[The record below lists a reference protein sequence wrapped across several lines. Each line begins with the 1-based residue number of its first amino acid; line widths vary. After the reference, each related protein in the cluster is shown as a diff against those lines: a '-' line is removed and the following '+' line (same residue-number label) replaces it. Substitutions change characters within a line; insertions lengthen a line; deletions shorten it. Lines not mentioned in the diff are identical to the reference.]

1 MVNEK
6 NETKRKQRIKEKKKM
21 KSDDTETRR
30 KSGKGYS
37 EESNKIKR

>member
-1 MVNEK
+1 MK
-6 NETKRKQRIKEKKKM
+6 RRKQKGNKRIKEKKKVT
-21 KSDDTETRR
+21 SDDTETRR